1 MSLAAISI
9 TPGHEIG
16 CSGKIK
22 RNVEKHG
29 SRLSYLEIVACEA

>member
-1 MSLAAISI
+1 MSLAAISM
-9 TPGHEIG
+9 TPGKEAG

-29 SRLSYLEIVACEA
+29 SRLSYLEIVTCKA